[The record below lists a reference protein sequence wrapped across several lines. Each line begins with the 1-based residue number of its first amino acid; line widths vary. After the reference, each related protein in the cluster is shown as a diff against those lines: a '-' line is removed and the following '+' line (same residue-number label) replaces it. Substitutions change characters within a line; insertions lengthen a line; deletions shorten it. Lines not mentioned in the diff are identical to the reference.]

1 MTPEEALGSFGWLAP
16 RLLFLFGLGFL
27 VANLKLGVE
36 LLQYYRRRPS
46 AILVW
51 PAPKPKFYGVNLG
64 LGVVFGGLIAL
75 KLFVLRRPLDQLF
88 GEAMMCLYYG
98 YAFPLSTRIA
108 RGFYADGVW
117 SDRGFLPW
125 TKISAVSWREAAT
138 VTLMLVSHASG
149 TARPLEVPGTAYGE
163 ARRLLRD
170 RIAAHDIHIGG
181 AGLDLGSRDD
191 RDVV

>member
-1 MTPEEALGSFGWLAP
+1 MPPESALGTFGWLAP

-27 VANLKLGVE
+27 VANLRIAYD
-36 LLQYYRRRPS
+36 LLQYRRRRPT
-46 AILVW
+46 ALLVW
-51 PAPKPKFYGVNLG
+51 PAPKPKFYGLNLA

-75 KLFVLRRPLDQLF
+75 KLFVLRRPLEQLF

-98 YAFPLSTRIA
+98 YALPFSTRIA
-108 RGFYADGVW
+108 RGFYEQGVW
-117 SDRGFLPW
+117 ADAGFVRW
-125 TKISAVSWREAAT
+125 TKISAVSWREGAT

-149 TARPLEVPGTAYGE
+149 RAQALEVPGTVYGA

-170 RIAAHDIHIGG
+170 RIAAHDIHIEGT
-181 AGLDLGSRDD
+181 GLALGMRDE